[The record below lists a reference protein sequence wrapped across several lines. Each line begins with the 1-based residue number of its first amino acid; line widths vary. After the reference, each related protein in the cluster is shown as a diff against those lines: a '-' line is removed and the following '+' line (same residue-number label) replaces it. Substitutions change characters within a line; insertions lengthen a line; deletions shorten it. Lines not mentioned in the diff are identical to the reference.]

1 MKIMNLQ
8 FPAVENDSQRVVLL
22 DNLFNSLETEAWLAY
37 RPCLLQ
43 AFKMPTTRLHS
54 KSQME
59 MYF

>member
-1 MKIMNLQ
+1 MNLQ
-8 FPAVENDSQRVVLL
+8 FPTVERDSQRVVLL

-43 AFKMPTTRLHS
+43 AFKLSITRLHS

>member
-43 AFKMPTTRLHS
+43 ALGLPTTRLHS

>member
-1 MKIMNLQ
+1 MNLQ
-8 FPAVENDSQRVVLL
+8 FPTVENDSQRVVLL

-43 AFKMPTTRLHS
+43 AFMLPTTRLQS
-54 KSQME
+54 KLQME

>member
-1 MKIMNLQ
+1 MNLQ
-8 FPAVENDSQRVVLL
+8 VPTVENDSQRVVLL

-37 RPCLLQ
+37 RSCLMQ
-43 AFKMPTTRLHS
+43 AFKLPTTRLHY